1 MARKKTCNMEKLW
14 MCVDSDIF
22 DSTDIMLAIEKRI
35 NNGIIS
41 SKVQAAKKTFCLPE
55 DLIKLVNTNLQNSHN
70 IFDNINDQT
79 IEQDLAT
86 INMKTLNMKSD
97 TENTFNNASYSSL
110 ENAIKQNEIME
121 QNLIV

>member
-41 SKVQAAKKTFCLPE
+41 SKVQAAKKTFSLPE

>member
-1 MARKKTCNMEKLW
+1 MEKLW

-41 SKVQAAKKTFCLPE
+41 SKVQAAKKTFSLPE

>member
-41 SKVQAAKKTFCLPE
+41 SKV
-55 DLIKLVNTNLQNSHN
+55 
-70 IFDNINDQT
+70 
-79 IEQDLAT
+79 
-86 INMKTLNMKSD
+86 
-97 TENTFNNASYSSL
+97 
-110 ENAIKQNEIME
+110 
-121 QNLIV
+121 

>member
-1 MARKKTCNMEKLW
+1 MEKLR

-35 NNGIIS
+35 NSGIIS
-41 SKVQAAKKTFCLPE
+41 SKVQAGKKTFCLPE

-70 IFDNINDQT
+70 IVDNINDQT

-110 ENAIKQNEIME
+110 ENAIKQNEIMK

>member
-41 SKVQAAKKTFCLPE
+41 SKVQAAKKTFSLPE

-121 QNLIV
+121 QNVIV